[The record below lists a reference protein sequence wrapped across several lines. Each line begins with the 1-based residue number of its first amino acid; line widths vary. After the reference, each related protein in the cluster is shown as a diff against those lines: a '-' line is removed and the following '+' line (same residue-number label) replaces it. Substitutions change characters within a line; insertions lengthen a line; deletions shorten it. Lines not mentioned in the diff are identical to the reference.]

1 MQQEKETKQTTEATI
16 AGLTSEKREKLVA
29 QALKEISHARIY
41 KQGKITNWQKNENM
55 YYDVKVPTT
64 ETRANVNL
72 GRMQEFVHTIQS
84 KINNQKIFK
93 FVKRKE
99 SQVKRVRRFNAL
111 RDVDRDNNAW
121 DMKILVGGKQLV
133 IYGREI
139 YSYYADSIDGI
150 YRSHLENTDVYD
162 FLIDP
167 AAGGI
172 DIEQGNYMG
181 NYGVTYD
188 RQQLEDGKKDGRF
201 IDEAVSQLLAGV
213 GNNTEQPQ
221 EVLNKRNRG
230 YGQNTIAEKE
240 LQNDDKFRFWRWFTT
255 FEGVRYYILLQ
266 EKTGSAIRIEK
277 LSDMFTPNKYF
288 PKGAWPYWTNA
299 AFPDLTEFWTPSYC
313 DYVRE
318 IFMAQDVSIDQM
330 LDNSEAI
337 NKPMKIV
344 NVSAIEDLAK
354 LKYRRDR
361 IIPTKGD
368 YDANRAVQV
377 LQTPAIEGPIRVFDV
392 LEKIHE
398 KASGV
403 NAAAKGAADNNS
415 GDKATIYLGNKAES
429 QSRFNLLDMSRSFGI
444 SRFGRLYE
452 IGVRDN
458 LTKKVAIDMI
468 GPDGIET
475 EEVKRTD
482 IFYKNDDFGMM
493 IEDSQAEETEDIQRQ
508 VVKINFLNG
517 ELGGVNGKMINPKKA
532 FEMKAKMAGYNE
544 DEIKELLDTA
554 EYGNTEL
561 MSEAAR
567 DIEAI
572 LDGETIKPNMNA
584 NNAYKQR
591 FVDYMKDHMEDM
603 TDEQFEDMKLYID
616 SLVEIVASNEA
627 RAVNSFAIDKLK
639 EGLVPP
645 GNPADGAGVSA
656 PLTPVDQGIDTNAI
670 QIQGNQAQ

>member
-1 MQQEKETKQTTEATI
+1 MPKEKEQLSA
-16 AGLTSEKREKLVA
+16 EKRDKLVA

-55 YYDVKVPTT
+55 YYDVKVTTT

-84 KINNQKIFK
+84 KINKQKIFK

-111 RDVDRDNNAW
+111 RDVDRDNNFW
-121 DMKILVGGKQLV
+121 DMKVLVGGKQLV

-139 YSYYADSIDGI
+139 YSYYADSIDGF
-150 YRSHLENTDVYD
+150 YRSHLENVDAYD

-167 AAGGI
+167 SAGGI
-172 DIEQGNYMG
+172 DLELGDYMG
-181 NYGVTYD
+181 NYGVVYS
-188 RQQLEDGKKDGRF
+188 RQQLEEGRDEGRF
-201 IDEAVSQLLAGV
+201 IVDAVNNLLQGS
-213 GNNTEQPQ
+213 GNNTEKPQ
-221 EVLNKRNRG
+221 EELNKRNRS
-230 YGQNTIAEKE
+230 YGQNTTGEKE
-240 LQNDDKFRFWRWFTT
+240 LQSDDKFKFWRWFTT
-255 FEGVRYYILLQ
+255 FEGERYYLLLQ
-266 EKTGSAIRIEK
+266 ERSGGAIRVEK
-277 LSDMFTPNKYF
+277 LVDMFTPNKYF

-377 LQTPAIEGPIRVFDV
+377 LNTPAIEGPIKVFDV

-403 NAAAKGAADNNS
+403 NAGAKGAASNNS
-415 GDKATIYLGNKAES
+415 GDKATIYLGNKAETEN
-429 QSRFNLLDMSRSFGI
+429 RFDLLDMSRSFGM

-475 EEVKRTD
+475 EEVKRSD
-482 IFYKNDDFGMM
+482 IFRKNDDFGMM
-493 IEDSQAEETEDIQRQ
+493 IEDSQAEENEDIQKQ

-517 ELGGVNGKMINPKKA
+517 ELAGANGKMINPKKA
-532 FEMKAKMAGYNE
+532 FEMKAKMAGLSE
-544 DEIKELLDTA
+544 DEIKELLDTS
-554 EYGNTEL
+554 EYGNAEL

-572 LDGETIKPNMNA
+572 LEGETIKPNMNA

-603 TDEQFEDMKLYID
+603 TDEQFEDMQLYVD
-616 SLVEIVASNEA
+616 SLVEIVAENEA
-627 RAVNSFAIDKLK
+627 RAVNNFAIEQLS
-639 EGLVPP
+639 EGALPP
-645 GNPADGAGVSA
+645 GAPADGTGAPA
-656 PLTPVDQGIDTNAI
+656 PLTPVLEGLNANGL
-670 QIQGNQAQ
+670 QVPSGQAQ